1 MLVVK
6 KQEIKKRRILMGL
19 SQRQLSIR
27 SGLPANAISRLE
39 KGEFKYTFPIRAK
52 AIADAMGCK
61 INDIFEEDR
70 K

>member
-6 KQEIKKRRILMGL
+6 KQEIKNRRLKMGL
-19 SQRQLSIR
+19 SQRQLSIKC
-27 SGLPANAISRLE
+27 GLPANAINRLE

-52 AIADAMGCK
+52 AIADSMGCT
-61 INDIFEEDR
+61 INDIFEEEI